1 MQGSRRLLHA
11 SAGTKARALAA
22 LLTCALGLTVLTAA
36 TNVRPR
42 DRVHHH
48 QLSVVAKTADI
59 SQAAPRTPDLHA
71 AVLDAAIVH
80 HVRAGDAGSDAAT
93 SANSRTAVTCSARGP
108 PVQAAA

>member
-22 LLTCALGLTVLTAA
+22 VLTCALGLTVLTAA
-36 TNVRPR
+36 TTVRPR
-42 DRVHHH
+42 DRVHH

-59 SQAAPRTPDLHA
+59 SQAAPRNPDLHA
-71 AVLDAAIVH
+71 AVVDAAIVH
-80 HVRAGDAGSDAAT
+80 HVRAGDTSSDSAT